1 MSLVRC
7 DNLSIHFG
15 DRAILSDAD
24 FSIEPNER
32 VCLIGR
38 NGAGKSTLLKII
50 TGEVLPASGAIQ
62 YQDNL
67 RVSVL
72 EQSLPDAEA
81 LSVREIVAQ
90 GLAAQSDLIA
100 NFTELSSTAQSNEDF
115 KRLEEMQSRI
125 DALGGWQP
133 ELQVE
138 AIITQLALPAVNPAC
153 CCSTSQLTTSTLP
166 PSNGWSTKCTA
177 IKAA

>member
-15 DRAILSDAD
+15 DRAILSEAD

-38 NGAGKSTLLKII
+38 NGAGKSTLLKIV
-50 TGEVLPASGAIQ
+50 TGELLPDSGAVH

-72 EQSLPDAEA
+72 DQALPQADE
-81 LSVREIVAQ
+81 LSVREVVGQ
-90 GLAAQSDLIA
+90 GLAAQTDL
-100 NFTELSSTAQSNEDF
+100 LR
-115 KRLEEMQSRI
+115 RL
-125 DALGGWQP
+125 QP
-133 ELQVE
+133 
-138 AIITQLALPAVNPAC
+138 TQ
-153 CCSTSQLTTSTLP
+153 
-166 PSNGWSTKCTA
+166 
-177 IKAA
+177 

>member
-15 DRAILSDAD
+15 HRAILSDAD

-50 TGEVLPASGAIQ
+50 TGEVLPDSGAIQ

-72 EQSLPDAEA
+72 EQSLPDGEA
-81 LSVREIVAQ
+81 LS
-90 GLAAQSDLIA
+90 LIH
-100 NFTELSSTAQSNEDF
+100 
-115 KRLEEMQSRI
+115 I
-125 DALGGWQP
+125 
-133 ELQVE
+133 
-138 AIITQLALPAVNPAC
+138 
-153 CCSTSQLTTSTLP
+153 
-166 PSNGWSTKCTA
+166 
-177 IKAA
+177 

>member
-50 TGEVLPASGAIQ
+50 AGEVQPDGGAR
-62 YQDNL
+62 L
-67 RVSVL
+67 S
-72 EQSLPDAEA
+72 A
-81 LSVREIVAQ
+81 LGIVA
-90 GLAAQSDLIA
+90 ASV
-100 NFTELSSTAQSNEDF
+100 SP
-115 KRLEEMQSRI
+115 LES
-125 DALGGWQP
+125 GG
-133 ELQVE
+133 VY
-138 AIITQLALPAVNPAC
+138 AV
-153 CCSTSQLTTSTLP
+153 S
-166 PSNGWSTKCTA
+166 G
-177 IKAA
+177 IGRH